1 MCKVASSS
9 SQNFSWKSSTEVGCL
24 TLSKRTAQRMSKPSF
39 ISLTLHLQLQPHWIK
54 ALFPGSRPRWIQPKS
69 VLAQTVTL
77 EAPFLEAV
85 QDLEATSVKDRPHI
99 RTQRPHSP
107 PGTIQEIATVSE
119 AEHLAV
125 LDTSLKVEAA
135 LEATMET
142 LLESLMDKVR
152 ASVLGCLTWVLEA
165 T

>member
-1 MCKVASSS
+1 
-9 SQNFSWKSSTEVGCL
+9 
-24 TLSKRTAQRMSKPSF
+24 MSKPSF

-77 EAPFLEAV
+77 EAPFLDQMAFLEAV

-152 ASVLGCLTWVLEA
+152 ASDLGCLTWAPEA

>member
-1 MCKVASSS
+1 
-9 SQNFSWKSSTEVGCL
+9 
-24 TLSKRTAQRMSKPSF
+24 MSKPSF
-39 ISLTLHLQLQPHWIK
+39 IHFTLHMQLQPHWIK
-54 ALFPGSRPRWIQPKS
+54 ALFPGSRPRWIQTKS
-69 VLAQTVTL
+69 VWAQTVTL

-85 QDLEATSVKDRPHI
+85 QDLEGTLAKDRPHI

-107 PGTIQEIATVSE
+107 PETIQEIATVSE
-119 AEHLAV
+119 AEHLPI
-125 LDTSLKVEAA
+125 LDKSSKVEAA

>member
-1 MCKVASSS
+1 
-9 SQNFSWKSSTEVGCL
+9 
-24 TLSKRTAQRMSKPSF
+24 MSKPSF
-39 ISLTLHLQLQPHWIK
+39 IHLTLHMQLQPH
-54 ALFPGSRPRWIQPKS
+54 LFQASPRWIQTKS

-77 EAPFLEAV
+77 EAPFLDQMAFLEAD
-85 QDLEATSVKDRPHI
+85 QDLEGTLAKDRPYI
-99 RTQRPHSP
+99 RTRGPHP
-107 PGTIQEIATVSE
+107 LPETIQEIATVSE

-125 LDTSLKVEAA
+125 LDTSLKVEA

-152 ASVLGCLTWVLEA
+152 ASVLGCLTWAPEA

>member
-1 MCKVASSS
+1 
-9 SQNFSWKSSTEVGCL
+9 
-24 TLSKRTAQRMSKPSF
+24 MSKPSF
-39 ISLTLHLQLQPHWIK
+39 IHLTLHLQLQPH
-54 ALFPGSRPRWIQPKS
+54 LFPASPRWIQPKS
-69 VLAQTVTL
+69 VLAQTITL
-77 EAPFLEAV
+77 EAPFLDQMAFLEAA
-85 QDLEATSVKDRPHI
+85 QDLGGTLAKDRPHI

-107 PGTIQEIATVSE
+107 PETIQEIATVSE

-125 LDTSLKVEAA
+125 LDTSSKVEAA

-152 ASVLGCLTWVLEA
+152 ASVLGCLTWAPEA

>member
-1 MCKVASSS
+1 
-9 SQNFSWKSSTEVGCL
+9 
-24 TLSKRTAQRMSKPSF
+24 MSKPSF

-77 EAPFLEAV
+77 EAPFLDQMAFLEAV

-119 AEHLAV
+119 AEHLAI

-142 LLESLMDKVR
+142 LLESLDKVR

>member
-1 MCKVASSS
+1 
-9 SQNFSWKSSTEVGCL
+9 
-24 TLSKRTAQRMSKPSF
+24 MSKPSF
-39 ISLTLHLQLQPHWIK
+39 IHFTLHMQLQPHWIK
-54 ALFPGSRPRWIQPKS
+54 ALFPGSRPRWIQTKS

-77 EAPFLEAV
+77 EAPFLDQMAFLEAA

-119 AEHLAV
+119 AEHLAI
-125 LDTSLKVEAA
+125 LDTSLKVEA

-152 ASVLGCLTWVLEA
+152 GSVLGCLTWVPEA